1 MIRGIVFDMD
11 GLLFDSERLVKR
23 TWNEVGEILGL
34 PGLGEHIR
42 HTLGKN
48 RRGRNEYFIRAFG
61 EDFPFEAFDRENKR
75 IFAGIMERE
84 GMPVKPGARELL
96 AYGREQGYK
105 MGIATSSS
113 RNYAVEH
120 LKGTGLYE
128 YFDGGVFGDMV
139 TRGKP
144 DPEIYL
150 AACESLGLEPGVC
163 MALEDSPAGIR
174 SASSAGMVP
183 VMVPDLVEP
192 TEEIRGLAYAVCD
205 SLTEVKGLL
214 ETINR
219 STR

>member
-61 EDFPFEAFDRENKR
+61 ENFPFEAFDRENKR

-96 AYGREQGYK
+96 AYGKEQGYK

-150 AACESLGLEPGVC
+150 RACRALGTEPAHTLAV
-163 MALEDSPAGIR
+163 EDSRNGIL
-174 SASSAGMVP
+174 SASRAGMQVI
-183 VMVPDLVEP
+183 MVPDMIPP
-192 TEEIRGLAYAVCD
+192 TPELEALLFRRCGDLHQVQQLLANI
-205 SLTEVKGLL
+205 L
-214 ETINR
+214 
-219 STR
+219 